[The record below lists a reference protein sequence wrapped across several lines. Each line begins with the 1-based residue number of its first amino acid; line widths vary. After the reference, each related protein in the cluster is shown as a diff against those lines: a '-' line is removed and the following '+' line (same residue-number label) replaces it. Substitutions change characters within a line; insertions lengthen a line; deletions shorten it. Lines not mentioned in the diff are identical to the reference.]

1 MHPALAVKVAQVA
14 PHGQAIHYPADHFQV
29 YFPPLFDKM
38 VADQVDF
45 FAFTWRLTLPH
56 PSSGV
61 A

>member
-1 MHPALAVKVAQVA
+1 
-14 PHGQAIHYPADHFQV
+14 
-29 YFPPLFDKM
+29 M